1 MSKLSDFLHCTIIHL
16 KFLLIILIT
25 LSIISS
31 IMVYL
36 LTSSTFN
43 FELQFVFSNWI
54 IDISAGLAL
63 VSSVMLILRERI
75 RKSEAKK
82 YVSLFIGILL

>member
-1 MSKLSDFLHCTIIHL
+1 
-16 KFLLIILIT
+16 
-25 LSIISS
+25 
-31 IMVYL
+31 MVYL